1 MEHLLLLPRIAKWE
15 NILGL
20 LRVGQVLMVGC
31 NPYRAKQKL
40 QDQNTIDCSVPK
52 VCTYPQRCTPQNKT
66 AAFPCAAYKIRDI
79 IIQFPLRLSVKRTMV
94 GTLKHPSFPGG
105 CFCFEVIN
113 VQDILLSDKEY
124 APWLVDSLSELNIQN
139 VRAIA
144 LVGISE
150 NGECITGYYNCNLAD
165 KAVIAAN
172 IQADA
177 LYGTV
182 MANADQIMHKA
193 EELEEEYGDDLRRDD

>member
-1 MEHLLLLPRIAKWE
+1 M
-15 NILGL
+15 
-20 LRVGQVLMVGC
+20 
-31 NPYRAKQKL
+31 
-40 QDQNTIDCSVPK
+40 
-52 VCTYPQRCTPQNKT
+52 
-66 AAFPCAAYKIRDI
+66 
-79 IIQFPLRLSVKRTMV
+79 
-94 GTLKHPSFPGG
+94 
-105 CFCFEVIN
+105 
-113 VQDILLSDKEY
+113 QDILLSDKEY
-124 APWLVDSLSELNIQN
+124 APWLVDSLSEFNIQN

-193 EELEEEYGDDLRRDD
+193 EELEEEYGDDLRCDD

>member
-1 MEHLLLLPRIAKWE
+1 MLYFTCAIVYPRDTEYKEVHE
-15 NILGL
+15 N
-20 LRVGQVLMVGC
+20 
-31 NPYRAKQKL
+31 PPFS
-40 QDQNTIDCSVPK
+40 SV
-52 VCTYPQRCTPQNKT
+52 Q
-66 AAFPCAAYKIRDI
+66 
-79 IIQFPLRLSVKRTMV
+79 
-94 GTLKHPSFPGG
+94 KHPSFPGG
-105 CFCFEVIN
+105 CFCFADIEVIN

-193 EELEEEYGDDLRRDD
+193 EELEEEYGDDL

>member
-105 CFCFEVIN
+105 CFCFEVITMIDTYTRQITALEARLAELRADHDHRHDDSHSSR
-113 VQDILLSDKEY
+113 VALLER
-124 APWLVDSLSELNIQN
+124 E
-139 VRAIA
+139 IA
-144 LVGISE
+144 
-150 NGECITGYYNCNLAD
+150 
-165 KAVIAAN
+165 
-172 IQADA
+172 
-177 LYGTV
+177 
-182 MANADQIMHKA
+182 
-193 EELEEEYGDDLRRDD
+193 DLRISAKHLRERQYKCNDKNRA